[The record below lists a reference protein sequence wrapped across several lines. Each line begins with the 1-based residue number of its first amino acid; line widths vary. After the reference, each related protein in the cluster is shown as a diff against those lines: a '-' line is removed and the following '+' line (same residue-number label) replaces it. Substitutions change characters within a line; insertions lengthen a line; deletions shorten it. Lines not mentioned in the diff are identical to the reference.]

1 MKGKNS
7 IMKYVSPKY
16 NNEMIE
22 TSDIIC
28 ESPFSIAHVPTTI
41 VDPDTGNTITTT
53 ATQVQV
59 DIGRLF

>member
-1 MKGKNS
+1 
-7 IMKYVSPKY
+7 MKYVSPKY

-22 TSDIIC
+22 TSDIVC
-28 ESPFSIAHVPTTI
+28 ESPFSIAHVPTTV

>member
-1 MKGKNS
+1 
-7 IMKYVSPKY
+7 MKYVSPKY

-22 TSDIIC
+22 TADIIC
-28 ESPFSIAHVPTTI
+28 ESPFSIAHVPTTV
-41 VDPDTGNTITTT
+41 VDPETGLPTTTT